1 MTKQRTKKATQQR
14 VTTGT
19 FLKVARFIGVSRA
32 GKESSCHPIRV
43 CVAIKAI
50 ISFITPSIAF
60 ESQLECNVPARVVAE
75 SARPP

>member
-19 FLKVARFIGVSRA
+19 FLKVARFIGVSRER
-32 GKESSCHPIRV
+32 ESSCHPIRV

-50 ISFITPSIAF
+50 ITFITPSIAF